1 MPKQPVFIHSSL
13 MEQLVQE
20 ARISKRQR
28 MNYNFHQLE
37 DAANRMLNAIEPESY
52 IQPHRHVEPPRDEA
66 FLVLRGRGAILLFN
80 DDGVVKHGFLLDS
93 ASENLGL
100 DIPAGWYHTI
110 VYLERGSVFCE
121 VKAGPYEPMKSKE
134 FATWA
139 PPENALVAPAYLE
152 KLKKIASRFY

>member
-1 MPKQPVFIHSSL
+1 MPKQHVLIHSSL
-13 MEQLVQE
+13 MKQLVQE
-20 ARISKRQR
+20 TRISKLQR

-80 DDGVVKHGFLLDS
+80 DKGVVEHVFLLDS

-100 DIPAGWYHTI
+100 DIPA
-110 VYLERGSVFCE
+110 S
-121 VKAGPYEPMKSKE
+121 
-134 FATWA
+134 
-139 PPENALVAPAYLE
+139 
-152 KLKKIASRFY
+152 